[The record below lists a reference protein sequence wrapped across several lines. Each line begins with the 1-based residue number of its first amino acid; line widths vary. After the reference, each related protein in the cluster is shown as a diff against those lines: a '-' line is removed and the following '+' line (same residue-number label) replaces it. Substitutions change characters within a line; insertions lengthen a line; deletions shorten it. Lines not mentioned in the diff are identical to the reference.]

1 MTIHCVV
8 GGQFGSE
15 AKGHVAAQ
23 LAKRLNTQ
31 RLDRPLH
38 LVRVGGSNAGHSAV
52 DANGVV
58 WALRQVPAAAV
69 IDPNAY
75 LYIAQGSEIDLDVL
89 YDELDQLDNAGYN
102 ASSRMLIDEYATI
115 IEQRHIEAETNS
127 DINARTGSTSKGI
140 GAARADRLMRKA
152 TIARDSRRLR
162 IMQESLGF
170 HIGDTVEPI
179 QWAHE
184 HNEHV
189 IVEGTQGYGL
199 GLHTRFYPQTTS
211 GDCRTV
217 DLLAQIGYTPL
228 DPMKPRDIHTWLVL
242 RTYPIRVAGN
252 SGGMDGRELDWE
264 TLGERTGGYIQPE
277 RTTVTKKIRRVAEW
291 DIQVVREAV
300 AANGG
305 PNPHLHPC
313 LMFIDYFEPMIAGV
327 ESYDL
332 MRNAAFSDL
341 HQRLAVCEA
350 DLGCEIAMF
359 GTSPKTVITNDRLL
373 DVVRNWNDTRA

>member
-23 LAKRLNTQ
+23 LAKRFNTSK
-31 RLDRPLH
+31 LDRPLH
-38 LVRVGGSNAGHSAV
+38 LVRVGGSNAGHSAI
-52 DANGVV
+52 DDRGQL
-58 WALRQVPAAAV
+58 WALRQVPVAAV
-69 IDPNAY
+69 IDRDAR
-75 LYIAQGSEIDLDVL
+75 LYIAQGSEIDCDVL
-89 YDELDQLDNAGYN
+89 ESEVDALDAAGY
-102 ASSRMLIDEYATI
+102 AVSSRLLIDQYATI
-115 IEQRHIEAETNS
+115 LEQKHIDRESGS

-140 GAARADRLMRKA
+140 GAARADRIMRTA
-152 TIARDSRRLR
+152 TIARDHHDRLLEF
-162 IMQESLGF
+162 IDSEDQ
-170 HIGDTVEPI
+170 ICDTAPLIAE
-179 QWAHE
+179 AHE
-184 HNEHV
+184 NNQHV

-199 GLHTRFYPQTTS
+199 GMHTRFYPQTTS

-228 DPMKPRDIHTWLVL
+228 SPMKPRDVHTWLVL

-252 SGGMDGRELDWE
+252 SGSMDGRELDWE
-264 TLGERTGGYIQPE
+264 TLGQISGGYIQPE

-291 DIQVVREAV
+291 DVQVVREAV

-305 PNPHLHPC
+305 ANPHLHPC

-332 MRNAAFSDL
+332 MMNAAFGQL

-373 DVVRNWNDTRA
+373 DVVRNWNDTRP